1 MPSGEILDMVC
12 NFDPT
17 IRLEISREVWEIFQA
32 RHLGMEHSREI
43 YPSRLAYVSSQVE
56 PVGCGDR
63 QFLMHRGQ
71 SKG

>member
-43 YPSRLAYVSSQVE
+43 KTSLCFLPGGA
-56 PVGCGDR
+56 CGLWR
-63 QFLMHRGQ
+63 QAIVDA
-71 SKG
+71 

>member
-1 MPSGEILDMVC
+1 MPSGY

-17 IRLEISREVWEIFQA
+17 IHKRLEISREIPQIQA
-32 RHLGMEHSREI
+32 RHLGMEHSMLQI
-43 YPSRLAYVSSQVE
+43 FPIKTSLCFAYVSSQVE

-63 QFLMHRGQ
+63 QLLMHRGQ